1 MLISRILH
9 IVFVE
14 RLAVMSFFGGGVV
27 VLCLKLHHPDLQ
39 SRGGFCR
46 RNALLLHADLL
57 AGGTESCDLG
67 VGFYGIGPKQVR
79 GWHIFKDDATVG
91 LID

>member
-1 MLISRILH
+1 MFIDHIQY

-14 RLAVMSFFGGGVV
+14 RLAVMSSFWGVV
-27 VLCLKLHHPDLQ
+27 VLCLKLLRPDLQ

-57 AGGTESCDLG
+57 AGGTESCDLR
-67 VGFYGIGPKQVR
+67 VGFYGIGLKQVR

-91 LID
+91 LIE

>member
-1 MLISRILH
+1 MFIGHIQY

-14 RLAVMSFFGGGVV
+14 RLAVMSFFWRGV
-27 VLCLKLHHPDLQ
+27 VLCLKLLYPDLQ
-39 SRGGFCR
+39 SRGVFCR

-57 AGGTESCDLG
+57 AGGTESCDLR

-79 GWHIFKDDATVG
+79 GRYFFKDDATVG
-91 LID
+91 LIE